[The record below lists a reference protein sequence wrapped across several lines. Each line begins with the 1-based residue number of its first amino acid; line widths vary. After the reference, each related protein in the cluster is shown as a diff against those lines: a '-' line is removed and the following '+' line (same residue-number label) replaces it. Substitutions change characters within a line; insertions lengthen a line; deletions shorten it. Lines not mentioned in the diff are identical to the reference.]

1 MESAHILC
9 GDVELTAA
17 AAANRLLALPALLA
31 PLELTTTYDSH
42 QGIIIHHRAHHLAA
56 HSRKIDVQDLATNP
70 TETEQLCK
78 LIQSLVAPSTWRTQ
92 GGTGSLQGARG
103 TLTVYQTHSIH
114 TKVEQFCGQLRRA
127 RKKLPPL
134 TLNANNHNPGAE
146 PHFPLVSLNFSQPTR
161 LLQMVKR
168 LEQETDS
175 RLVVNWA
182 SLAQQGW
189 YADSKSTLVAN
200 ADPLD
205 HVFKQLFQPT
215 PITLSA
221 LGSTLYHVAA
231 GTPNAVRMQIV
242 FHRTGQK
249 LTLDQAGQ
257 QIRSLTQTIGPA
269 HFQDLGGGGA
279 ICFDPLSDCLIV
291 RLPATLQSRV
301 KSQLRRPRDF

>member
-1 MESAHILC
+1 
-9 GDVELTAA
+9 
-17 AAANRLLALPALLA
+17 
-31 PLELTTTYDSH
+31 
-42 QGIIIHHRAHHLAA
+42 
-56 HSRKIDVQDLATNP
+56 
-70 TETEQLCK
+70 
-78 LIQSLVAPSTWRTQ
+78 
-92 GGTGSLQGARG
+92 
-103 TLTVYQTHSIH
+103 
-114 TKVEQFCGQLRRA
+114 
-127 RKKLPPL
+127 
-134 TLNANNHNPGAE
+134 
-146 PHFPLVSLNFSQPTR
+146 
-161 LLQMVKR
+161 MVKR

-175 RLVVNWA
+175 RLVVHWA

-205 HVFKQLFQPT
+205 HVLKQLFQPT

-231 GTPNAVRMQIV
+231 RTPNAVRMQIM